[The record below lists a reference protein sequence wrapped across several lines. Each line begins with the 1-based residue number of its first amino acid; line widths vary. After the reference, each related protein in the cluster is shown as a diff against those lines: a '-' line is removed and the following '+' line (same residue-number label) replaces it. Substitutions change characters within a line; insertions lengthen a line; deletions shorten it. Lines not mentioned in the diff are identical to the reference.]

1 MQKISN
7 PILLITLLFFSC
19 QKNANQNV
27 IKKVSERN
35 DTFKKNIHKNQT
47 IEKEFQKNDHK
58 INSTAWNRKHSAEGT
73 WMVDCKK
80 GVGSLSVNGKEA
92 SLILLYNQIY
102 IDLSE
107 LKRYDFEKGIAY
119 TLKEIPED
127 IGEIGRGLN
136 WKEYINNEPIAYI
149 KMIDD
154 NTIYF
159 YWYGFY
165 NKKTKKREFKE
176 SNFQQESNAKEI
188 ILRKCN
194 K

>member
-1 MQKISN
+1 MQKISSY
-7 PILLITLLFFSC
+7 ILLITLLFFSC
-19 QKNANQNV
+19 QKNDSQNV
-27 IKKVSERN
+27 IKKVSDQN
-35 DTFKKNIHKNQT
+35 DTLKKHKSQI
-47 IEKEFQKNDHK
+47 IEKVLQKSDHE
-58 INSTAWNRKHSAEGT
+58 INSAVQNKKYSAEGT

-80 GVGSLSVNGKEA
+80 GVGHLSISGKEA

-102 IDLSE
+102 IDMSE
-107 LKRYDFEKGIAY
+107 LKRYDYEKGIAY

-136 WKEYINNEPIAYI
+136 WKEYMNNEPIAYI

-154 NTIYF
+154 NTMYF

-176 SNFQQESNAKEI
+176 TNFQQESNSKEI

-194 K
+194 